1 MLANDIG
8 EFFVQ
13 KIENIRSELD
23 LSASDSPNRVVDEA
37 IALNACFDSFEQL
50 SEEDVKNLIAVNQM
64 GKLVHWIQC
73 RLRLSYS
80 VKMFFFLF
88 LQG

>member
-37 IALNACFDSFEQL
+37 MLNACFDSFEQL
-50 SEEDVKNLIAVNQM
+50 SE
-64 GKLVHWIQC
+64 
-73 RLRLSYS
+73 
-80 VKMFFFLF
+80 KM
-88 LQG
+88 